1 MGALTLLITGAA
13 GYIGRHALAEAR
25 RRGHQVIAV
34 TRSELSDDW
43 DDGITVLRC
52 DLTQGGAAL
61 TEACARADA
70 VIHCA
75 ASMSGDH
82 AAHQRDTLDATR
94 TLTAA
99 MPRGGKLVLLSS
111 IAVYGWDDV
120 APDDFVTEDTP
131 LERHPDRRDAY
142 AAAKLAQ
149 EGIAQAS
156 AKDHALQLTI
166 LRAGAVFGPGRLW
179 NAHFGP
185 MLGPLLIRMESRG
198 QLPLCHVST
207 CAQALIAA
215 AERPATGP
223 INVLDDDLPHRDRY
237 LNCLDAGPKLTLP
250 LNWRWVLPLAHLLS
264 PLGPNRPGLL
274 RPCVLR
280 ARFLP
285 LRYDNSRMRAVLG
298 LRQAHG
304 FEALMHEAQA

>member
-1 MGALTLLITGAA
+1 MGAMTLLITGAG
-13 GYIGRHALAEAR
+13 GYIGRHAVSEAR
-25 RRGHQVIAV
+25 ARGHRVIAV
-34 TRSELSDDW
+34 MRREARMPEGVERL
-43 DDGITVLRC
+43 IC
-52 DLTQGGAAL
+52 DLADGGEAL
-61 TEACARADA
+61 AGACARADA

-75 ASMSGDH
+75 ASMSGD
-82 AAHQRDTLDATR
+82 AARHGRDTLEATR
-94 TLTAA
+94 SLLAA

-120 APDDFVTEDTP
+120 EPDDRVTEDTP
-131 LERHPDRRDAY
+131 LERHPERRDAY

-149 EGIAQAS
+149 EEIAQAA
-156 AKDHALQLTI
+156 AKNHALQLTV

-198 QLPLCHVST
+198 ELPLCHIST

-223 INVLDDDLPHRDRY
+223 INLLDEDLPHRDRY

-250 LNWRWVLPLAHLLS
+250 LNWRWVVPLAHLLS

-298 LRQAHG
+298 LRQAQG